1 MFAVYQIWRP
11 DFSVSFDTDRMSGE
25 SGKSGDAEWG
35 LESLVGAPGD
45 PAAERRQ
52 RLHEAN
58 NRLAAV
64 IMNLAF
70 ARATLAACPAD
81 GQLTELELADIR
93 IALEHAEDAA
103 NRLAS
108 VIRELG

>member
-1 MFAVYQIWRP
+1 
-11 DFSVSFDTDRMSGE
+11 MSGAQE
-25 SGKSGDAEWG
+25 K
-35 LESLVGAPGD
+35 PGD
-45 PAAERRQ
+45 DSQAASADDQAAQPRPEGQLPTGQTDRRQ

-70 ARATLAACPAD
+70 ARATLAACAPDA
-81 GQLTELELADIR
+81 QLTALERADLA
-93 IALEHAEDAA
+93 IALDHAEDAA
-103 NRLAS
+103 TRLAS